1 LRCHLFREVLDGD
14 GLGDAK
20 IRKLNH
26 FIETE
31 RLRLLP
37 WRETDRRDFE
47 RLATDAQVVRFIT
60 GGIPYAADRVDE
72 FLQRQM
78 RQQEQFGYSLWRI
91 VVKDTGQF
99 AGFCGLQ
106 PIADTGE
113 PEIGWWLL
121 PEHWKKGIATE
132 AGQSVLD
139 WGFRVNRMPIV
150 VAVANPANVASLA
163 VMRRLGMKA
172 DGEMLYRGQRC
183 ARYSIRRNQ
192 WFSRGGCQN

>member
-1 LRCHLFREVLDGD
+1 VLDGD
-14 GLGDAK
+14 RFGDPK
-20 IRKLNH
+20 IKELH
-26 FIETE
+26 HIIETE

-37 WRETDRRDFE
+37 WTETDRRDFE

-60 GGIPYAADRVDE
+60 GGIPYVANRVDE
-72 FLQRQM
+72 FLERQM
-78 RQQEQFGYSLWRI
+78 RQQEQFGYSLWRV

-106 PIADTGE
+106 TIADTGE

-121 PEHWKKGIATE
+121 PEQWKKGIATE
-132 AGQSVLD
+132 AGKAALD
-139 WGFRVNRMPIV
+139 WGFRVNKMPIV

-172 DGEMLYRGQRC
+172 DGEMPYRGQTC
-183 ARYSIRRNQ
+183 VRYIIRRDQ
-192 WFSRGGCQN
+192 WFSQGGCQN

>member
-1 LRCHLFREVLDGD
+1 MGD
-14 GLGDAK
+14 SEIKAF
-20 IRKLNH
+20 NH

-37 WRETDRRDFE
+37 WTETDRRDFE
-47 RLATDAQVVRFIT
+47 RLATDPQVVRFIT

-72 FLQRQM
+72 FLERQM
-78 RQQEQFGYSLWRI
+78 RQQAQFGYSLWRI
-91 VVKDTGQF
+91 VVKNTGEF

-106 PIADTGE
+106 PIAETGE

-132 AGQSVLD
+132 AGQAALD
-139 WGFRVNRMPIV
+139 WGFRVSHMPIV

-163 VMRRLGMKA
+163 VMRRLGMQA
-172 DGEMLYRGQRC
+172 DGEMVYRGQRC
-183 ARYSIRRNQ
+183 ARYIIRRDQ
-192 WFSRGGCQN
+192 WFSEVGCQN